1 MNNETELLLQGL
13 VDPVLLW
20 ARVYRSCR
28 LGLGKRVDACGWAG
42 CLCFF
47 EHLAELLIG
56 LAQVGGVVPNGYGYG
71 CVNMWHKELQP
82 GGSACNEDEHTSGT
96 LHFLDS
102 KGFTMLV
109 ERS

>member
-1 MNNETELLLQGL
+1 MELFLQGP

-20 ARVYRSCR
+20 GRVYRTCR
-28 LGLGKRVDACGWAG
+28 LGLGERAGACGRAR

-47 EHLAELLIG
+47 EHLAELFIG

-82 GGSACNEDEHTSGT
+82 GGSARNEDEHTSDT

-102 KGFTMLV
+102 EGFTMFM
-109 ERS
+109 ERSQKS